1 MLNRNELVMVKFTTF
16 VVLMCLPIITFSFDQ
31 THENEKTVLK
41 TTLSYLMGHQKYSE
55 SLDYTKKFLKKYST
69 DAEGWHL
76 EGLVYYAKG
85 DFKKSE
91 EDFLKAS
98 KIYPVESEERAVDLY
113 LASQT
118 AIKTGNLAS
127 AEKHLLEMAKNPT
140 AQAYSR
146 SALTQL
152 STSKSIPEFN
162 LTMLENKSEE
172 NVSNEST
179 GKSKKKT
186 AKAKTEDKKATS
198 MSLELVGGLDTNPI
212 FLPDN
217 SQSKNEAKSIFSSQ
231 TLGIT
236 HASTLKGGEFNNSFS
251 LGHTGYQKDAAKS
264 FDNLRVSLATN
275 WKPVNEFFQKN
286 QLTLTNKIDQSYG
299 TNNTI
304 EYFYTSETLGI
315 KKDYLPIGDHKFT
328 SGVTGSYRFYAN
340 KNLDVKENDRSGA
353 TVGLSGG
360 HKLTRDNWVWMNNI
374 SFTQLFTV
382 GEKFNTREFS
392 LVTNYQKIIWW
403 QIELFLG
410 ANTSLV
416 SYPNNGSR
424 MDKSYGAEVDLSRD
438 VNSINGLN
446 LKVSASR
453 TQNKSEATDSNYT
466 QDIFAL
472 WVTYDLF

>member
-1 MLNRNELVMVKFTTF
+1 
-16 VVLMCLPIITFSFDQ
+16 
-31 THENEKTVLK
+31 
-41 TTLSYLMGHQKYSE
+41 
-55 SLDYTKKFLKKYST
+55 
-69 DAEGWHL
+69 
-76 EGLVYYAKG
+76 
-85 DFKKSE
+85 
-91 EDFLKAS
+91 
-98 KIYPVESEERAVDLY
+98 
-113 LASQT
+113 
-118 AIKTGNLAS
+118 
-127 AEKHLLEMAKNPT
+127 
-140 AQAYSR
+140 
-146 SALTQL
+146 
-152 STSKSIPEFN
+152 
-162 LTMLENKSEE
+162 
-172 NVSNEST
+172 
-179 GKSKKKT
+179 
-186 AKAKTEDKKATS
+186 
-198 MSLELVGGLDTNPI
+198 
-212 FLPDN
+212 
-217 SQSKNEAKSIFSSQ
+217 
-231 TLGIT
+231 
-236 HASTLKGGEFNNSFS
+236 
-251 LGHTGYQKDAAKS
+251 
-264 FDNLRVSLATN
+264 
-275 WKPVNEFFQKN
+275 
-286 QLTLTNKIDQSYG
+286 
-299 TNNTI
+299 
-304 EYFYTSETLGI
+304 LGI

-453 TQNKSEATDSNYT
+453 TQNKSDATDSNYK